1 MTTIEGARE
10 RHIPLR
16 QMLYD
21 HIDQLDLAL
30 DQLALKDRNFDR
42 FAIMLV
48 DNVVELTLHRHALD
62 QKSSSNMWV
71 GSGKPQIN
79 PRVLAS
85 ALGPKFD
92 AKVSLALQTGLLT
105 TPMSQSINWLHSF
118 RNSSY
123 HAGLRHEGILHS
135 LANFY
140 FRTCCDLLSRYKPRT
155 WSAGDEEMS
164 HRVAKYLGGS
174 EFAWSLWATDNAFDK
189 AWARLKVVA
198 ASMRPS
204 LIEDLA
210 RDMANEIQLADDQI
224 NFYVRNESL
233 TRCKTRDAAVIE
245 AQIWPMAFSEEGVRY
260 AQENGY
266 SGKPGF
272 GPALAAWLRD
282 HYKPAFVSDPV
293 SKWRDRL
300 RSIEQE
306 KDEAAALEKY
316 CNFINQTLI
325 IRGQIARQDDALW
338 EHIEELSDRYRD
350 R

>member
-1 MTTIEGARE
+1 MTTIEGARG

-48 DNVVELTLHRHALD
+48 DNVVELTLHRHAMD
-62 QKSSSNMWV
+62 QKASSNMW
-71 GSGKPQIN
+71 GQSGKPQIN
-79 PRVLAS
+79 PKVLAS

-105 TPMSQSINWLHSF
+105 TSMSQSINWLHSF

-140 FRTCCDLLSRYKPRT
+140 FRTCCDLLSRYKPKS
-155 WSAGDEEMS
+155 WSSGGEEMS
-164 HRVAKYLGGS
+164 HRVAKYLGAS
-174 EFAWSLWATDNAFDK
+174 EFAWSPWTTDNAFDK

-198 ASMRPS
+198 ESMKPS
-204 LIEDLA
+204 LIADLA
-210 RDMANEIQLADDQI
+210 RDMANAVQLADDQI
-224 NFYVRNESL
+224 NFYVQNDQL
-233 TRCKTRDAAVIE
+233 TECKTRDAAVVE
-245 AQIWPMAFSEEGVRY
+245 AQIWPIAFSEKGVQY
-260 AQENGY
+260 AQQNGC
-266 SGKPGF
+266 SGQVGF
-272 GPALAAWLRD
+272 GPALARWLRE
-282 HYKPAFVSDPV
+282 HYKPTFASDPV
-293 SKWRDRL
+293 PKWRDRL
-300 RSIEQE
+300 RSLEQE
-306 KDEAAALEKY
+306 KDEDAALEKY
-316 CNFINQTLI
+316 CNFFNQTLI
-325 IRGQIARQDDALW
+325 IRGQLTRQDDALW
-338 EHIEELSDRYRD
+338 QHIEELSDRYRE